1 VLLRADQIVLIAPR
15 VFPLISSHGIKVDMP
30 ERLQA
35 ALTAEAAAAAAGED
49 EAAEEGE
56 AQEEVQ
62 EMAQEEPE
70 VEEAGVEMEAGV
82 EDDFMTTDIDV
93 HSQSSIDV
101 HTRVIIM
108 DDSSTSFMPSA
119 SISPLEDVAYV
130 TTAAVANCSFAREL
144 MPPPP
149 PRFEKRAAFSPV
161 PDDRPATPQLPP
173 PIGAAATAPQPAQR
187 PSGKTARSGATD
199 APGASAKRSKSAAK
213 SSADDDEEVRCL
225 PMHRMRLTWALLPP
239 PALGPPPTQPCP
251 PRCYN

>member
-93 HSQSSIDV
+93 H
-101 HTRVIIM
+101 
-108 DDSSTSFMPSA
+108 
-119 SISPLEDVAYV
+119 
-130 TTAAVANCSFAREL
+130 
-144 MPPPP
+144 
-149 PRFEKRAAFSPV
+149 
-161 PDDRPATPQLPP
+161 RPAPP
-173 PIGAAATAPQPAQR
+173 HLTLT
-187 PSGKTARSGATD
+187 SSRS
-199 APGASAKRSKSAAK
+199 
-213 SSADDDEEVRCL
+213 
-225 PMHRMRLTWALLPP
+225 RLGLT
-239 PALGPPPTQPCP
+239 
-251 PRCYN
+251 